1 MTVLK
6 FFDDFEEAWI
16 TEAEARIKIKKVFEF
31 IRWLEYTTLPGS
43 CNNCKWDWNPNDSS
57 IEFLHS
63 CPLGNCCPNF
73 DPLGITRATILNNKK
88 ILCHYEKIVSHFQKK
103 YNKTT

>member
-43 CNNCKWDWNPNDSS
+43 CNNCNTSLEISD
-57 IEFLHS
+57 
-63 CPLGNCCPNF
+63 LGLFGAIC
-73 DPLGITRATILNNKK
+73 
-88 ILCHYEKIVSHFQKK
+88 
-103 YNKTT
+103 